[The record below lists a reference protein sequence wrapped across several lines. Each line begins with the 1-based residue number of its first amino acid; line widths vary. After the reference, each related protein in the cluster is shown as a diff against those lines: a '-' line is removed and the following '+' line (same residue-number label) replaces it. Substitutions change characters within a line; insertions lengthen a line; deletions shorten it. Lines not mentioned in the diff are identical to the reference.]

1 MHSFIKLLINSS
13 DFIDFN
19 SSKFLL
25 LFTLKYVKIEYVK
38 NPIVIG
44 VKKIVLDTIKNGWLK
59 SIWNKM
65 NKSKIKA
72 KNNNINDII
81 AKTIDA

>member
-44 VKKIVLDTIKNGWLK
+44 VKKIVLDTIKNGY
-59 SIWNKM
+59 KM